1 MSISSLRAALTSAFA
16 APAAPIAS
24 PASSPHAAPAPAIA
38 PVEPTTAEAAIIDGS
53 HAMVRR
59 GLFLSLGF
67 VALVLGWGMFATIA
81 GAVVA
86 HGKLV
91 IDGSAKVVQHPDGG
105 LVSEVRVKNGDRVK
119 KGDVLLALD
128 DTTTR
133 AELEIIDIKLKG
145 LQAKRERLLA
155 ERNGTQMAGDE
166 LGLRGAVDR
175 PEVAESATMTA
186 ETAVFEARQR
196 TRLGEA
202 AQLRERIQQIQAE
215 IVGLTAQLEAAEDQ
229 SRIAADEL
237 EQLENLLTKG
247 FASLSR
253 VNEVRQTAASL
264 MARKGEIT
272 AQIARAKAQISET
285 ELQIVQTSNTAN
297 TEIAKD
303 FRETQEAIADLE
315 ERLLAA
321 QAKLRRVELRAPI
334 DGRVHQLKVNTPGA
348 VIQMG
353 EPILQIVPQGDKLM
367 IEAHIEPHFIDQV
380 HETQGAVVRFSAL
393 DQKTTPESKAHIV
406 FVSPD
411 VEIDPRTGAATYRI
425 SLELD
430 PGEEEKI
437 ASHRMIPGMPADVFI
452 QTGERSVLSY
462 FVKPMTDQW
471 LRAFRER

>member
-1 MSISSLRAALTSAFA
+1 MAMSSLRSALAAG
-16 APAAPIAS
+16 PATPVS
-24 PASSPHAAPAPAIA
+24 PA
-38 PVEPTTAEAAIIDGS
+38 PVPTPDDLTGAEAAVIEGS
-53 HAMVRR
+53 RALVRR

-67 VALVLGWGMFATIA
+67 VALVLGWGTFATIA

-91 IDGSAKVVQHPDGG
+91 VDGSAKVIQHPDGG

-119 KGDVLLALD
+119 KGDVLLTLD

-133 AELEIIDIKLKG
+133 AELEIIEIKLKG
-145 LQAKRERLLA
+145 MQAKRERLLA
-155 ERNGTQMAGDE
+155 ERDGTPMVDDE

-175 PEVAESATMTA
+175 PEPADTSSMSAEA
-186 ETAVFEARQR
+186 AVLEARQR

-202 AQLRERIQQIQAE
+202 AQLRERIQQIEAE
-215 IVGLTAQLEAAEDQ
+215 IVGLNAQLAAAEDQ
-229 SRIAADEL
+229 SRIAASEL
-237 EQLENLLTKG
+237 EQLEALLTKG

-253 VNEVRQTAASL
+253 VNEARQTAASL
-264 MARKGEIT
+264 TARKGEIT

-285 ELQIVQTSNTAN
+285 ELQIVQTTNTAN
-297 TEIAKD
+297 TEIAKE

-315 ERLLAA
+315 ERRFAA

-353 EPILQIVPQGDKLM
+353 EPLLQIVPQGDKLM

-380 HETQGAVVRFSAL
+380 HETQAAVVRFSAL

-411 VEIDPRTGAATYRI
+411 VETDPRTGAATYRI
-425 SLELD
+425 SLALD
-430 PGEEEKI
+430 PGEAEKI
-437 ASHRMIPGMPADVFI
+437 ATHRMIPGMPADVFI

-471 LRAFRER
+471 SRAFRER